1 MIYYGNNAT
10 LKRIEWWESLSER
23 EQNLRICLFE
33 IQKIAIPEQKTL
45 LRYKKSRKEVLNAK
59 AILKQLK
66 LVAKA
71 IKRQI
76 PGYINIE
83 KADDYSADWYCR
95 RNCKE
100 ILLPYLEKY
109 FDKVASLLPGDLV
122 SYRWGYS
129 SYAHLSIYLGNRKF
143 AHCDA
148 DDGCCITG
156 ADEPKFWD
164 ALGRSRITGYWR
176 LKDGLFQRT

>member
-1 MIYYGNNAT
+1 MTEDKLIELAKTYIGTPHINGGDIKGAGLDCCT
-10 LKRIEWWESLSER
+10 LVTNFYAELG
-23 EQNLRICLFE
+23 
-33 IQKIAIPEQKTL
+33 
-45 LRYKKSRKEVLNAK
+45 YKK
-59 AILKQLK
+59 
-66 LVAKA
+66 
-71 IKRQI
+71 I
-76 PGYINIE
+76 PVSFG
-83 KADDYSADWYCR
+83 YSADWYCR
-95 RNCKE
+95 RKCKE